1 MEALPYMIEI
11 MWEFLETLRQVERSF
26 SEGEYFF
33 HRTDPVK
40 SMFLIEAG
48 FAQLIRHHRDGR
60 PIVLQ
65 RASAGSVLAEASL
78 FTSAYH
84 CDAIATSAVVARVIS
99 RVAIQHLFFSNQNFA
114 KAWAVHLADEVRDAR
129 MRAELL
135 TLKTVSERLDAWLA
149 DKGRLPQKGGWKAIA
164 QEIGTSPEALYRE
177 IARRGRKALLR

>member
-1 MEALPYMIEI
+1 MIEI
-11 MWEFLETLRQVERSF
+11 MWEFLEKLRQVERSLP
-26 SEGEYFF
+26 EGEYFF
-33 HRTDPVK
+33 HRNDPVR
-40 SMFLIEAG
+40 SMFVVVAG
-48 FAQLIRHHRDGR
+48 SAQLIRHHRDGR

-78 FTSAYH
+78 FTSVYH

-99 RVAIQHLFFSNQNFA
+99 RAAIQHLFFSNQDFA
-114 KAWAVHLADEVRDAR
+114 KAWAVYLADEVRGAR

-177 IARRGRKALLR
+177 IARRKGEALLR